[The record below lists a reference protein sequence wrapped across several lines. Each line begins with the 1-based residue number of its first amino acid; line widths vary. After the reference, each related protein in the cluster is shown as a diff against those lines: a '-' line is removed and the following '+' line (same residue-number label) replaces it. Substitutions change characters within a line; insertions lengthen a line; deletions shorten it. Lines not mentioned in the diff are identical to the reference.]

1 MYADDFALLMSFNLS
16 EFTSAVLI
24 VNWNLQSIANWVAS
38 NVLHLNPTKSTLIIV
53 DFLSLTFCLQS
64 FDICLTQFLF
74 LVLLPLKYSEC
85 TFLLGFSFLIFRL
98 NVKPPSS
105 NTPLFLSLHSHNS
118 SETPHNTSRYI
129 PIRLCG
135 VIYTPALT
143 KQIFNRIQC
152 VQNAYLRFYCVC

>member
-1 MYADDFALLMSFNLS
+1 MSNSIPLPRSSSVKIFGVHLS
-16 EFTSAVLI
+16 S
-24 VNWNLQSIANWVAS
+24 
-38 NVLHLNPTKSTLIIV
+38 
-53 DFLSLTFCLQS
+53 C
-64 FDICLTQFLF
+64 
-74 LVLLPLKYSEC
+74 
-85 TFLLGFSFLIFRL
+85 FSFLIFRL

-105 NTPLFLSLHSHNS
+105 KTPLFLSLHSHNS

-129 PIRLCG
+129 PIRLRG